1 MLDYIVKLKKCC
13 IHLISNS
20 NYEHLFHKVFD
31 DNIHVEKYYKQW
43 QTLDDLRYLLSD
55 SDIKWLYENEE
66 NFIIA
71 SFNINGCKDYTRGNW
86 REYANN

>member
-1 MLDYIVKLKKCC
+1 MLDYIVKRKKCC

-20 NYEHLFHKVFD
+20 NYEHLFHKVLNHND
-31 DNIHVEKYYKQW
+31 GEKYYKQW
-43 QTLDDLRYLLSD
+43 QTLDDLRYLLND

-71 SFNINGCKDYTRGNW
+71 LFDMNGRKDYTRGNW

>member
-1 MLDYIVKLKKCC
+1 MLDYIVKRKKCC

-20 NYEHLFHKVFD
+20 NYEHLFHKVF
-31 DNIHVEKYYKQW
+31 NIKEAAKYYKQW
-43 QTLDDLRYLLSD
+43 QTPSDLRYLLSD

-66 NFIIA
+66 NFIIV
-71 SFNINGCKDYTRGNW
+71 SFDMNGRKDCIRSNW

>member
-1 MLDYIVKLKKCC
+1 MLDYIVKRKKCC

-20 NYEHLFHKVFD
+20 NYEHLFHKVLNHND
-31 DNIHVEKYYKQW
+31 GEKYYKQW

-55 SDIKWLYENEE
+55 SDIRWLYENEE

-71 SFNINGCKDYTRGNW
+71 SFDINGCKDYTRGNW

>member
-1 MLDYIVKLKKCC
+1 MLDYIVKRKKCC

-20 NYEHLFHKVFD
+20 NYEHLFHKVLNHND
-31 DNIHVEKYYKQW
+31 GEKYYKQW
-43 QTLDDLRYLLSD
+43 QMLDDLRYLLND

-71 SFNINGCKDYTRGNW
+71 LFDMSGNKDYFRGNW

>member
-1 MLDYIVKLKKCC
+1 MLDYIVKRKKCC
-13 IHLISNS
+13 IHLISNL
-20 NYEHLFHKVFD
+20 NYEHLFHKVLNHND
-31 DNIHVEKYYKQW
+31 GEKYYKQW

-71 SFNINGCKDYTRGNW
+71 LFDMSGNKDYFRDNW
-86 REYANN
+86 RDYADN

>member
-1 MLDYIVKLKKCC
+1 MLDYIVKRKKCC

-20 NYEHLFHKVFD
+20 NYEHLFHKVLNHYD
-31 DNIHVEKYYKQW
+31 GEIYYKQW
-43 QTLDDLRYLLSD
+43 QTPSDLRYLLSD

-71 SFNINGCKDYTRGNW
+71 LFDMNGRKDYTRGNW

>member
-1 MLDYIVKLKKCC
+1 ML
-13 IHLISNS
+13 N
-20 NYEHLFHKVFD
+20 E
-31 DNIHVEKYYKQW
+31 
-43 QTLDDLRYLLSD
+43 

-71 SFNINGCKDYTRGNW
+71 LFDMNGGRDYTRGNW